1 MDVVAALREL
11 VSDPE
16 RVSDDARVAAEHE
29 SDISPHAPRP
39 PDAVV
44 FPDSSAEIAA
54 ILGWAN
60 AEGVPVVRP
69 ERFSGSRRAPNAR
82 NRAYAIVHK
91 SGARDP

>member
-16 RVSDDARVAAEHE
+16 RVSDDARVTAEHG

-44 FPDSSAEIAA
+44 FPTAMPARAA
-54 ILGWAN
+54 
-60 AEGVPVVRP
+60 PT
-69 ERFSGSRRAPNAR
+69 
-82 NRAYAIVHK
+82 
-91 SGARDP
+91 